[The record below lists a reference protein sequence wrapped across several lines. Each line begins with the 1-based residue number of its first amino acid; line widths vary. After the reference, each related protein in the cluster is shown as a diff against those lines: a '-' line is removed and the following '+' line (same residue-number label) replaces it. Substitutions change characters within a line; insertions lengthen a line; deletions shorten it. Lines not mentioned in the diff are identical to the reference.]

1 MSGALGLKGFQDVVC
16 CFGSYAAHVVPWP
29 LTSSSPLMLHYG
41 VFFECPNN
49 VGVQV
54 KEVCIFFSLFFH

>member
-1 MSGALGLKGFQDVVC
+1 MLCVVLVLMSSMLRHDHSQVL
-16 CFGSYAAHVVPWP
+16 P
-29 LTSSSPLMLHYG
+29 LCIVMLHYN
-41 VFFECPNN
+41 VFLECPNN